1 MSDQPHATDS
11 PVLCVY
17 IAEHCPICADAREL
31 AAAIRR
37 DYPGVALFEVL
48 VGAATQPVPPQL
60 FATPTWFL
68 NDVLWSLGNPS
79 AQQVAQA
86 LGTAFASPTM
96 ERHVK
101 TDEKSASPQPAEKM
115 RYLSE
120 LTVFQDLSPREIEEI
135 NRVTTMSQVAKGRVF
150 YRPEE
155 PGEVLFIL
163 KEGRV
168 QLYRI
173 SPEGK
178 KLVISTLGPHT
189 LFGEMAL
196 LGTKM
201 HNTFAEAI
209 EDCLICVMSRT
220 DLERLILSK
229 PQVAVRI
236 LEVTGKRLREAEERL
251 ENMAFKGIPA
261 RLASLLLRLAEE
273 QASADIVG
281 LTHQDL
287 AESVG
292 TYRETATQ
300 VLNDLKSDG
309 LIDIGRKR
317 ISILNRERLIEV
329 ADS

>member
-1 MSDQPHATDS
+1 MRVD
-11 PVLCVY
+11 
-17 IAEHCPICADAREL
+17 ERE
-31 AAAIRR
+31 A
-37 DYPGVALFEVL
+37 
-48 VGAATQPVPPQL
+48 
-60 FATPTWFL
+60 PT
-68 NDVLWSLGNPS
+68 
-79 AQQVAQA
+79 
-86 LGTAFASPTM
+86 
-96 ERHVK
+96 H
-101 TDEKSASPQPAEKM
+101 PAEKM

-120 LTVFQDLSPREIEEI
+120 LAVFQDLTPREMEEL
-135 NRVTTMSQVAKGRVF
+135 NRITTMSTVARGRVF

-178 KLVISTLGPHT
+178 KLVITTVGPHT

-220 DLERLILSK
+220 DLERLILNK
-229 PQVAVRI
+229 PQVALRI
-236 LEVTGKRLREAEERL
+236 LEITGKRLREAEERL

-261 RLASLLLRLAEE
+261 RLASLLLRLGNE
-273 QASADIVG
+273 QGGLEITG

-292 TYRETATQ
+292 TYRETVTQ
-300 VLNDLKSDG
+300 VLNDLKSNG
-309 LIDIGRKR
+309 YIDIGRKR
-317 ISILNRERLIEV
+317 ITILDRDGLEEV
-329 ADS
+329 AES

>member
-1 MSDQPHATDS
+1 MSEERILNAKSDD
-11 PVLCVY
+11 
-17 IAEHCPICADAREL
+17 R
-31 AAAIRR
+31 AA
-37 DYPGVALFEVL
+37 VA
-48 VGAATQPVPPQL
+48 
-60 FATPTWFL
+60 
-68 NDVLWSLGNPS
+68 
-79 AQQVAQA
+79 
-86 LGTAFASPTM
+86 
-96 ERHVK
+96 
-101 TDEKSASPQPAEKM
+101 QPAEKLK
-115 RYLSE
+115 YLTE
-120 LTVFQDLSPREIEEI
+120 LTVFQDLSPREMQEL
-135 NRVTTMSQVAKGRVF
+135 NRITTMSTVPRGRVF

-178 KLVISTLGPHT
+178 KLVITTLGPHT

-209 EDCLICVMSRT
+209 DDCLICVMSRT
-220 DLERLILSK
+220 DLERLILNK
-229 PQVAVRI
+229 PQVALRI

-273 QASADIVG
+273 QGTNEIAG

-300 VLNDLKSDG
+300 VLNDLKSQG
-309 LIDIGRKR
+309 LIEIGRKR
-317 ISILNRERLIEV
+317 IKLLEAGRLTEIAE
-329 ADS
+329 S

>member
-1 MSDQPHATDS
+1 MNAKN
-11 PVLCVY
+11 
-17 IAEHCPICADAREL
+17 AEDR
-31 AAAIRR
+31 
-37 DYPGVALFEVL
+37 
-48 VGAATQPVPPQL
+48 
-60 FATPTWFL
+60 
-68 NDVLWSLGNPS
+68 
-79 AQQVAQA
+79 
-86 LGTAFASPTM
+86 AST
-96 ERHVK
+96 
-101 TDEKSASPQPAEKM
+101 TQPAEKM

-120 LTVFQDLSPREIEEI
+120 LTVFQDLSAREMQDL
-135 NRVTTMSQVAKGRVF
+135 NRITTMSTVPRGRVF

-178 KLVISTLGPHT
+178 KLVITTLGPHT

-209 EDCLICVMSRT
+209 DDCLICVMSRT
-220 DLERLILSK
+220 DLERLILNK
-229 PQVAVRI
+229 PQVALRLLDI
-236 LEVTGKRLREAEERL
+236 TGKRLREAEERL
-251 ENMAFKGIPA
+251 ESMAFKGIPA
-261 RLASLLLRLAEE
+261 RLASLLLRLAQE
-273 QASADIVG
+273 QGSQDISG

-300 VLNDLKSDG
+300 VLNDLKAQG
-309 LIDIGRKR
+309 LIEIGRKR
-317 ISILNRERLIEV
+317 ISILDAERLTEIAE
-329 ADS
+329 S

>member
-1 MSDQPHATDS
+1 M
-11 PVLCVY
+11 
-17 IAEHCPICADAREL
+17 
-31 AAAIRR
+31 
-37 DYPGVALFEVL
+37 
-48 VGAATQPVPPQL
+48 
-60 FATPTWFL
+60 
-68 NDVLWSLGNPS
+68 
-79 AQQVAQA
+79 
-86 LGTAFASPTM
+86 
-96 ERHVK
+96 K
-101 TDEKSASPQPAEKM
+101 TDEKMVGTATQPAEKL

-120 LTVFQDLSPREIEEI
+120 LMVFQDLSPREMEEL
-135 NRVTTMSQVAKGRVF
+135 NRITTMSTVPKGRVF

-163 KEGRV
+163 KEGKV

-178 KLVISTLGPHT
+178 KLVITTLGPHT

-201 HNTFAEAI
+201 HNTFAEAV

-220 DLERLILSK
+220 DLERLILNK
-229 PQVAVRI
+229 PQVALRI
-236 LEVTGKRLREAEERL
+236 LAVTGKRLRDAEERL

-261 RLASLLLRLAEE
+261 RLASLLLRLSEE
-273 QASADIVG
+273 QASIDITG

-300 VLNDLKSDG
+300 VLNDLKNDG
-309 LIDIGRKR
+309 LIEIGRKR
-317 ISILNRERLIEV
+317 ITILDGERLGAV
-329 ADS
+329 AES

>member
-1 MSDQPHATDS
+1 MSEEQILNAKSDDRTA
-11 PVLCVY
+11 
-17 IAEHCPICADAREL
+17 
-31 AAAIRR
+31 
-37 DYPGVALFEVL
+37 VA
-48 VGAATQPVPPQL
+48 
-60 FATPTWFL
+60 
-68 NDVLWSLGNPS
+68 
-79 AQQVAQA
+79 
-86 LGTAFASPTM
+86 
-96 ERHVK
+96 
-101 TDEKSASPQPAEKM
+101 QPAEKL
-115 RYLSE
+115 RYLTE
-120 LTVFQDLSPREIEEI
+120 LTVFQDLSPREMQEL
-135 NRVTTMSQVAKGRVF
+135 NRITTMSTVPRGRVF

-178 KLVISTLGPHT
+178 KLVITTLGPHT

-209 EDCLICVMSRT
+209 DDCLICVMSRT
-220 DLERLILSK
+220 DLERLILNK
-229 PQVAVRI
+229 PQVALRI

-273 QASADIVG
+273 QGTDEIAG

-300 VLNDLKSDG
+300 VLNDLKSQG
-309 LIDIGRKR
+309 LIEIGRKR
-317 ISILNRERLIEV
+317 IKLLDSARLTEIAE
-329 ADS
+329 S

>member
-1 MSDQPHATDS
+1 MNSELKIDAQP
-11 PVLCVY
+11 
-17 IAEHCPICADAREL
+17 
-31 AAAIRR
+31 
-37 DYPGVALFEVL
+37 
-48 VGAATQPVPPQL
+48 
-60 FATPTWFL
+60 
-68 NDVLWSLGNPS
+68 
-79 AQQVAQA
+79 
-86 LGTAFASPTM
+86 
-96 ERHVK
+96 
-101 TDEKSASPQPAEKM
+101 PAEKM
-115 RYLSE
+115 RHLSE
-120 LTVFQDLSPREIEEI
+120 LEVFQDLTSREMEEL
-135 NRVTTMSQVAKGRVF
+135 NRITTMSTVSKGRVF

-178 KLVISTLGPHT
+178 KLVITTLGPHT

-201 HNTFAEAI
+201 HNTFAEAV
-209 EDCLICVMSRT
+209 EDCLICVMSRP

-229 PQVAVRI
+229 PQVALRI
-236 LEVTGKRLREAEERL
+236 LDITGKRLREVEERL

-261 RLASLLLRLAEE
+261 RLASLLLRLAGE
-273 QASADIVG
+273 QGSDEIVG

-300 VLNDLKSDG
+300 VLNDLKSQG

-317 ISILNRERLIEV
+317 ISISDRELLMDV
-329 ADS
+329 AES

>member
-1 MSDQPHATDS
+1 MK
-11 PVLCVY
+11 
-17 IAEHCPICADAREL
+17 
-31 AAAIRR
+31 
-37 DYPGVALFEVL
+37 F
-48 VGAATQPVPPQL
+48 
-60 FATPTWFL
+60 
-68 NDVLWSLGNPS
+68 
-79 AQQVAQA
+79 
-86 LGTAFASPTM
+86 
-96 ERHVK
+96 
-101 TDEKSASPQPAEKM
+101 DEKGSYPPPADKM

-120 LTVFQDLSPREIEEI
+120 LMVFQDLSPREMEEL
-135 NRVTTMSQVAKGRVF
+135 NRIITISMWPRGRVF

-155 PGEVLFIL
+155 TSEVLFIL

-178 KLVISTLGPHT
+178 KLVITTLGAHT

-201 HNTFAEAI
+201 HNTFAEAV

-229 PQVAVRI
+229 PQVALRI
-236 LEVTGKRLREAEERL
+236 LDITGKRLREAEERL

-261 RLASLLLRLAEE
+261 RLASILLRLADE
-273 QASADIVG
+273 QASDSISG

-300 VLNDLKSDG
+300 VLNDLKSEG
-309 LIDIGRKR
+309 LIEIGRKR
-317 ISILNRERLIEV
+317 ITILDRNRLSQV
-329 ADS
+329 AES

>member
-1 MSDQPHATDS
+1 MK
-11 PVLCVY
+11 
-17 IAEHCPICADAREL
+17 
-31 AAAIRR
+31 
-37 DYPGVALFEVL
+37 F
-48 VGAATQPVPPQL
+48 
-60 FATPTWFL
+60 
-68 NDVLWSLGNPS
+68 
-79 AQQVAQA
+79 
-86 LGTAFASPTM
+86 
-96 ERHVK
+96 
-101 TDEKSASPQPAEKM
+101 DEKGSYPPPADKM

-120 LTVFQDLSPREIEEI
+120 LTVFQDLSPREMEEL
-135 NRVTTMSQVAKGRVF
+135 NRIITISMVPRGRVF

-155 PGEVLFIL
+155 TSEVLFIL

-178 KLVISTLGPHT
+178 KLVITTLGPHT

-201 HNTFAEAI
+201 HNTFAEAV

-229 PQVAVRI
+229 PQVALRI
-236 LEVTGKRLREAEERL
+236 LDITGKRLREAEERL

-261 RLASLLLRLAEE
+261 RLASILLRLADE
-273 QASADIVG
+273 QASDSING

-300 VLNDLKSDG
+300 VLNDLKAEG
-309 LIDIGRKR
+309 LIEIGRKR
-317 ISILNRERLIEV
+317 ITILDRNRLSQV
-329 ADS
+329 AES